1 MNRINKMKKIIY
13 IITIYIICIHILPAG
28 YIRALPSIP
37 IYPDNNKEVIEVKE
51 YIKNRT
57 KKDIDFFHLT
67 NKSVVHAFIPYINE
81 TYKQLEKI
89 ELSVVST
96 ILFFKYLINRAR
108 PDKIDKTI
116 IALDK
121 STARTPAY
129 PAGHAYQAYFLAKIL
144 SKKYPEKRDILNKIA
159 LECDLT
165 RVKAGLHYPSDGR
178 FARQLVDM
186 LE

>member
-1 MNRINKMKKIIY
+1 MKKIIY

-37 IYPDNNKEVIEVKE
+37 IYPDNMKETIEVKE
-51 YIKNRT
+51 FIKNRT
-57 KKDIDFFHLT
+57 KKDIEFFHLT
-67 NKSVVHAFIPYINE
+67 NKSVVYAFLPHVNISYRA
-81 TYKQLEKI
+81 LEKL

-108 PDKIDKTI
+108 PEQIDKTI
-116 IALDK
+116 IPLDK

-129 PAGHAYQAYFLAKIL
+129 PAGHAYQAYFLAKFL
-144 SKKYPEKRDILNKIA
+144 SKKYPEKREILNKIA
-159 LECDLT
+159 LECDQT

-178 FARQLVDM
+178 FARELVDM
-186 LE
+186 LD

>member
-1 MNRINKMKKIIY
+1 MKKIIY

-28 YIRALPSIP
+28 YIRILPSIP
-37 IYPDNNKEVIEVKE
+37 IYPDNMKEAIEVKE
-51 YIKNRT
+51 FIKHRT
-57 KKDIDFFHLT
+57 KKDIKFFHLT
-67 NKSVVHAFIPYINE
+67 NKSVIYAFLPHVNMSYKALE
-81 TYKQLEKI
+81 TL
-89 ELSVVST
+89 ELSVVPT

-108 PDKIDKTI
+108 PEQIDKTI
-116 IALDK
+116 IPLDK

-129 PAGHAYQAYFLAKIL
+129 PAGHAYQAYFLAKSL